1 MRNKYSLI
9 GRLLKENILEDT
21 PEEVIEAAE
30 EEENVPVI
38 DDLTF
43 WTVVDSV
50 DPSIVDQEAPSEIQ
64 AEIEELEMMD
74 EEGEEL

>member
-1 MRNKYSLI
+1 MRNKYSLL

-50 DPSIVDQEAPSEIQ
+50 DPSIVDQEAPAEIQ
-64 AEIEELEMMD
+64 AELEELEKAD